1 MRRQA
6 QAKAEEEAA
15 TKAAAE
21 EEAARQA
28 AELQRNADEEKAR
41 VLAEAERK
49 AEDVQQQMQAK
60 MEADLAT
67 ATEAHEAA
75 LLEQAQDLTAR
86 LHEAQAEASSH
97 AESAQSSADAL
108 KRAGSNANAMQ
119 LQLVEAERRLHLVED
134 ERAAKEVP
142 AIEGGILKE

>member
-1 MRRQA
+1 
-6 QAKAEEEAA
+6 
-15 TKAAAE
+15 
-21 EEAARQA
+21 
-28 AELQRNADEEKAR
+28 
-41 VLAEAERK
+41 
-49 AEDVQQQMQAK
+49 

-75 LLEQAQDLTAR
+75 LLVQEQDLTAR

-119 LQLVEAERRLHLVED
+119 RQLAEAERRAQE
-134 ERAAKEVP
+134 EAAAKEQLRSEM
-142 AIEGGILKE
+142 ATAYLSSEALQKA